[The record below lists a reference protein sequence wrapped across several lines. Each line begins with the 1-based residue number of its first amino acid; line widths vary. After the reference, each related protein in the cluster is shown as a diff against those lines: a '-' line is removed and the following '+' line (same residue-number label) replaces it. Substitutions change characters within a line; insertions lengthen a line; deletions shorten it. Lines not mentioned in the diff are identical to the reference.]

1 MPTQIFLK
9 RIVLTKNSK
18 IALIVIAAVL
28 IIDQAFKIYIKTH
41 FELGDE
47 VKVIGD
53 WFRLHFVE
61 NNGMAFGMQLSGSS
75 WGKVALSMFRLC
87 AIAVIG
93 WYLVKICRRGTARNG
108 YVACVSLV
116 LAGAVGNII
125 DSVFYGV
132 VFNSSWGQVA
142 TLFPEG
148 GGYGTWL
155 HGRVVDMLFFPLLEG
170 RYPEWMPFVGGDSYL
185 FFRPVFN
192 IADSAICVGIFC
204 LLIFFR
210 GEISNIASD
219 SSEQKSDDNKELEN
233 VDKVNE

>member
-1 MPTQIFLK
+1 M
-9 RIVLTKNSK
+9 TKNTK
-18 IALIVIAAVL
+18 IALGVIAAVL

-41 FELGDE
+41 FELGEE
-47 VKVIGD
+47 VKVLGD

-75 WGKVALSMFRLC
+75 WGKMALSLFRLC

-93 WYLVKICRRGTARNG
+93 WYLVKICRRGESHNG

-116 LAGAVGNII
+116 FAGAVGNII
-125 DSVFYGV
+125 DSMFYGV

-155 HGRVVDMLFFPLLEG
+155 HGRVVDMLFFPLIEG
-170 RYPEWMPFVGGDSYL
+170 RYPDWMPFVGGDSYL

-210 GEISNIASD
+210 GEIAKIASD
-219 SSEQKSDDNKELEN
+219 KAENDLPENQGQPIADKSND
-233 VDKVNE
+233 